1 MKQSNLCFELVAV
14 MREPIDI
21 PEFNTLPHPIF
32 TAFIRG
38 DMNNSNLLSPTN
50 NDIKRGFVRSDQ
62 WKELL
67 NITKPLYYMN
77 AKVMSKIGVRNTQQG
92 AYTRQMM
99 LFQPMSNVYICTSDK
114 LRLLIIKYT
123 TMDGRKRVTRFYKVA
138 LYSPYSR
145 AIFRASSQ

>member
-1 MKQSNLCFELVAV
+1 
-14 MREPIDI
+14 
-21 PEFNTLPHPIF
+21 
-32 TAFIRG
+32 
-38 DMNNSNLLSPTN
+38 MNNSNLLSPTN
-50 NDIKRGFVRSDQ
+50 NDIKRGFGRSDQ

-77 AKVMSKIGVRNTQQG
+77 AKVMSKMGVRNTQQG

-123 TMDGRKRVTRFYKVA
+123 AMDGRK
-138 LYSPYSR
+138 
-145 AIFRASSQ
+145 